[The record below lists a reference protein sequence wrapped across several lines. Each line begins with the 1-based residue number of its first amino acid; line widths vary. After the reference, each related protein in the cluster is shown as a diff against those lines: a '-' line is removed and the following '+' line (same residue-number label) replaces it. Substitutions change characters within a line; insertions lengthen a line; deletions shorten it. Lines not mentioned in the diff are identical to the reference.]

1 MTKLLKSE
9 PSRRAPNNEQPLV
22 EDIRLL
28 GRILG
33 DVIREQEG
41 VAAFAL
47 IEQIRTL
54 SVAFRRDAD
63 TAADKTLKK
72 LLKGLSSDQTVSVI
86 RAFTYF
92 SHLVNLAED
101 RHHIRRRAFHERAGK
116 SQEGS
121 IEMTLERLRHAGI
134 PARTIVDT
142 LASSFVS
149 PVLTAHPT
157 EVQRKSILDAER
169 AIAQLLS
176 ERDDI
181 RLRAGSTP
189 IGKDALS
196 ARQLAGNEQQM
207 RARVIQLWQT
217 RLLRYSKLTVADEVE
232 NALSYYE
239 STFLQEVPKI
249 YAGLERELGQQHVHS
264 FLRMGQWIGGD
275 RDGTPNVNAQTLV
288 QALRRQADVALRH
301 YLTEVHY
308 LGGELSISGMLVGCL
323 PAMQALADKS
333 PDRNEHRKDEPY
345 RRALIGVY
353 ARLAAALLE
362 LTGGEAARHAVPPQ
376 DAYPDAQAF
385 LADLHTIKASLQGE
399 HGAALAAQRLHPL
412 IRAVEVF
419 GFHLA
424 TVDLRQSSDQH
435 EAVVAELL
443 AVARLEPDYA
453 GLDEMA
459 KRSLL
464 LKLLGEARPLRVLGA
479 AYSDKARSEIAI
491 FETAKVMRERFGA
504 EAIRHY
510 IISHTETVSDLLE
523 VLLLQKEVGLLRGTL
538 DDPSAV
544 CDLIVVPLFETIE
557 DLRNAAPIMRE
568 FYALPGVKALVQRS
582 GAEQDI
588 MLGYSDSNKDGG
600 IFTSNWELYRA
611 EIALV
616 AVFDELNAEQ
626 GNAAAPGRPKRV
638 AQSLRDLPEGTAP
651 EGLEPAAPILL
662 EQNLTGDRGEASREP
677 RPARPR
683 AAHEMASVG
692 ATSIRLRMFHGRG
705 GTVGRGGGPS
715 YQAILAQP
723 PGTVRGQIRLTE
735 QGEVIGS
742 KYANP
747 EIGRRNLETLVAA
760 TLEAPLLQPTKS
772 ASQPFLQVAAEL
784 SRDSMAAYRKLV
796 YETPGFTEYFFDS
809 TPIREIAELNIGSR
823 PASRKASQRIEDLRA
838 IPWGFSWG
846 QCRLTLPGWYGFGSA
861 VEKFLQQ
868 DTAKTG
874 KEPLLRLQQMYRQW
888 PFFRTLL
895 SNIDMVM
902 AKSDLALA
910 SRYAELVGDARLR
923 RKIFGAIELEWQR
936 TAKALGQITGDTQ
949 RLANNVALQ
958 RSIRHRF
965 PYIDP
970 LHHLQVELIRR
981 YRAGQIDERLQ
992 RGIHISING
1001 IAAGLRNTG

>member
-1 MTKLLKSE
+1 MASTASPQQLPFPPAMKPVPANESAK
-9 PSRRAPNNEQPLV
+9 RAKDNERPLV

-41 VAAFAL
+41 VQAYEL

-63 TAADKTLKK
+63 HEADRALKK
-72 LLKGLSSDQTVSVI
+72 LLKGLSGDQTVSVI

-92 SHLVNLAED
+92 SHLANLAED
-101 RHHIRRRAFHERAGK
+101 RHHIRRRAIHERAGDT
-116 SQEGS
+116 QEGS
-121 IEMTLERLRHAGI
+121 IEVAMSRLRWAGI
-134 PARTIVDT
+134 GPKTIAAT
-142 LASSFVS
+142 LAESYVA

-169 AIAQLLS
+169 GIARLLTA
-176 ERDDI
+176 RDEI
-181 RLRAGSTP
+181 KAHAASFESK
-189 IGKDALS
+189 KDALTPKE
-196 ARQLAGNEQQM
+196 LAANEAHM
-207 RARVIQLWQT
+207 RALVMQLWQT

-239 STFLQEVPKI
+239 STFLREIPKL
-249 YAGLERELGQQHVHS
+249 YAELEDMLGDHPVHN
-264 FLRMGQWIGGD
+264 FFRMGQWIGGD
-275 RDGTPNVNAQTLV
+275 RDGNPNVSAQTLEY
-288 QALRRQADVALRH
+288 ALRRQAEVALRH

-308 LGGELSISGMLVGCL
+308 LGGELSISAMLAQCT
-323 PAMQALADKS
+323 PEMIALAESS
-333 PDRNEHRKDEPY
+333 PDQNEHRKDEPY
-345 RRALIGVY
+345 RRALTGVY
-353 ARLAAALLE
+353 ARLAAALKD
-362 LTGGEAARHAVPPQ
+362 LTGTEAARHAVAPQ
-376 DAYPDAQAF
+376 NAYPHAEAF
-385 LADLHTIKASLQGE
+385 VADLRIIETSLKSN
-399 HGAALAAQRLHPL
+399 HAAALVAQRLRPL
-412 IRAVEVF
+412 IRAAEVF

-424 TVDLRQSSDQH
+424 TVDLRQSSDKH
-435 EAVVAELL
+435 EEVVAELL
-443 AVARLEPDYA
+443 ATARVESNYS
-453 GLDEMA
+453 GLDEAA
-459 KRSLL
+459 KRRV
-464 LKLLGEARPLRVLGA
+464 LLGLLNDARSLRVQGA
-479 AYSDKARSEIAI
+479 SYSAHAQGELAI
-491 FETAKVMRERFGA
+491 FAQAKVMRERFGQH
-504 EAIRHY
+504 AIRHY

-523 VLLLQKEVGLLRGTL
+523 VLVLQKEVGLMRGTL
-538 DDPSAV
+538 DTQAV

-557 DLRNAAPIMRE
+557 DLRNAAPIMGD
-568 FYALPGVKALVQRS
+568 FYALPGITELITRS

-616 AVFDELNAEQ
+616 ELFDRLNTKAI
-626 GNAAAPGRPKRV
+626 GGKRV
-638 AQSLRDLPEGTAP
+638 Q
-651 EGLEPAAPILL
+651 
-662 EQNLTGDRGEASREP
+662 
-677 RPARPR
+677 
-683 AAHEMASVG
+683 
-692 ATSIRLRMFHGRG
+692 LRMFHGRG

-760 TLEAPLLQPTKS
+760 TLEATLLQPTKS
-772 ASQPFLQVAAEL
+772 ATKAYLDAAAEL
-784 SRDSMAAYRKLV
+784 SINSMAAYRALV
-796 YETPGFTEYFFDS
+796 YETPGFTEYFFSS

-846 QCRLTLPGWYGFGSA
+846 QCRLTLPGWFGFGSA
-861 VEKFLQQ
+861 VQTFIDAAGPSQAKERTALLQ
-868 DTAKTG
+868 K
-874 KEPLLRLQQMYRQW
+874 MYRQW

-895 SNIDMVM
+895 SNMDMVM

-910 SRYAELVGDARLR
+910 SRYAELVSNARLR
-923 RKIFGAIELEWQR
+923 KKIFTAIEAEWHG
-936 TAKALGQITGDTQ
+936 TAQALALITGEKH
-949 RLANNVALQ
+949 RLSNNAALQ

-970 LHHLQVELIRR
+970 LHHLQVELVRR
-981 YRAGQIDERLQ
+981 YREGKADERVQ